1 MGFKCGI
8 IGLPNVGKST
18 LFNALMQSSAAEA
31 ANYPF
36 CTIEPNIGR
45 VSVPDDRL
53 HKLVDLAHSQQVIP
67 NQIEFRD
74 IAGLVQ
80 GASKGEGLG
89 NQFLAHIREVDAIIH
104 VLRCFEDGDVTRVG
118 TDPVQDA
125 EIIETELILA
135 DLQSLLS
142 RLPSLE
148 KKAKKEK
155 KDNQHDL
162 LEVVKKV
169 ISVLEKNKPASAA
182 LQDASPEHLHALQLL
197 TTKPMLHVC
206 NVGEGEVL
214 SGNEMTR
221 AVADF
226 AGNALIISAKIESEI
241 ALLQDEREKK
251 EFLESVGL
259 GQTGLDS
266 IIRASYKLLNLE
278 TFFTVGPKE
287 ARAWTV
293 KKSASAPEAA
303 GVIHSD
309 FQRGFIKAEVIS
321 YDDYIKYGGE
331 QGCRAAGKLRLE
343 GRDYQL
349 QDGDVVHFRF
359 NVY

>member
-1 MGFKCGI
+1 MPSF
-8 IGLPNVGKST
+8 
-18 LFNALMQSSAAEA
+18 M
-31 ANYPF
+31 F
-36 CTIEPNIGR
+36 C
-45 VSVPDDRL
+45 V
-53 HKLVDLAHSQQVIP
+53 A
-67 NQIEFRD
+67 
-74 IAGLVQ
+74 
-80 GASKGEGLG
+80 
-89 NQFLAHIREVDAIIH
+89 
-104 VLRCFEDGDVTRVG
+104 FEDGDVTRVG

-169 ISVLEKNKPASAA
+169 ISVLEQNKPASAA
-182 LQDASPEHLHALQLL
+182 LQDASPEHLQALQLL

-259 GQTGLDS
+259 DQTGLDS

-293 KKSASAPEAA
+293 KKSASAA
-303 GVIHSD
+303 
-309 FQRGFIKAEVIS
+309 
-321 YDDYIKYGGE
+321 
-331 QGCRAAGKLRLE
+331 
-343 GRDYQL
+343 
-349 QDGDVVHFRF
+349 
-359 NVY
+359 